1 MLNLRVHDKLK
12 YKKRKKT
19 PMGAGAVFTLK
30 APSPYASAD
39 VIIIESVTHLHVGSG
54 KVSGEVDLPVQR
66 DEYGYPCIYSS
77 SLKGALKSALSYA
90 AAKALKDKNQ
100 ERWRILV
107 QALMGPDPEPEESF
121 ESSIALLD
129 AYLLAM
135 PVRSLKGVYA
145 YVTTPTLLRRFSE
158 YLDLAINVRSLQ
170 AGQEGEQ
177 REMGEERTREGCSL
191 EGIKKSVDDILGKEP
206 SESSFICLES
216 EQGLCKKVQIEVEGL
231 KGHVVLAEDFVL
243 SPEQGGGS
251 QQCELLKTLGITE
264 RPLLILEDT
273 VGEEVINRSLLAL
286 AHVRLKRETKTV
298 DEGPWTTEYV
308 PAKAKFFTLALYK
321 RPYLTQKALNSL
333 LGDRAKEGSEE
344 ENYRKALKEL
354 GFDEKYLNDGNY
366 AEACRE
372 KFRNLIKV
380 LNNYVIVGGRETVGK
395 GIIKV
400 KFLDGERP

>member
-1 MLNLRVHDKLK
+1 
-12 YKKRKKT
+12 
-19 PMGAGAVFTLK
+19 MGADAVFTLK

-100 ERWRILV
+100 EKWRILV

-129 AYLLAM
+129 ARLLAM

-158 YLDLAINVRSLQ
+158 YLELAINVRNLQ
-170 AGQEGEQ
+170 VEKKSEGQKTTGEG
-177 REMGEERTREGCSL
+177 RTEGSSSL
-191 EGIKKSVDDILGKEP
+191 EKIKEAVETMLEEEP
-206 SESSFICLES
+206 SESTFYCFES
-216 EQGLCKKVQIEVEGL
+216 KQGPCKKVQIEEINGQ
-231 KGHVVLAEDFVL
+231 VVLAEDFVL
-243 SPEQGGGS
+243 SHAQKQGGGS
-251 QQCELLKTLGITE
+251 LNYGTILETLGITE

-308 PAKAKFFTLALYK
+308 PAKAKFFTLTLYK

-333 LGDRAKEGSEE
+333 LGDRAKESSEE
-344 ENYRKALKEL
+344 ENYLKALEEL
-354 GFDEKYLNDGNY
+354 GFDEKYLSDGNY
-366 AEACRE
+366 AEACRG

-380 LNNYVIVGGRETVGK
+380 LNNYVIVGGRETIGK

>member
-1 MLNLRVHDKLK
+1 MR
-12 YKKRKKT
+12 KRNKT
-19 PMGAGAVFTLK
+19 PMGANAIFTLK

-54 KVSGEVDLPVQR
+54 KVSGEADLPVQR

-100 ERWRILV
+100 EKWKILV

-129 AYLLAM
+129 ARLLAM

-158 YLDLAINVRSLQ
+158 YLELAINVRNLQ
-170 AGQEGEQ
+170 VEEKSEGQKTTGEG
-177 REMGEERTREGCSL
+177 RTEGSSSL
-191 EGIKKSVDDILGKEP
+191 EKIKEAVEKMLEEEP
-206 SESSFICLES
+206 SESTFYCFES
-216 EQGLCKKVQIEVEGL
+216 KQGLCKKVQIEEIEGQ
-231 KGHVVLAEDFVL
+231 VVLAEDFML
-243 SPEQGGGS
+243 SHAQKQGGGS
-251 QQCELLKTLGITE
+251 LNYGTILETLGITE

-298 DEGPWTTEYV
+298 EEGPWTTEYV

-321 RPYLTQKALNSL
+321 RPYLTQKALSSL
-333 LGDRAKEGSEE
+333 LGDRAKESSEK
-344 ENYRKALKEL
+344 ENYLKALKEL
-354 GFDEKYLNDGNY
+354 GFDEKYLSDGNY

-380 LNNYVIVGGRETVGK
+380 LNNYIIVGGRETVGK

>member
-1 MLNLRVHDKLK
+1 
-12 YKKRKKT
+12 
-19 PMGAGAVFTLK
+19 MGAEDSTPLR
-30 APSPYASAD
+30 APSTYTSAD
-39 VIIIESVTHLHVGSG
+39 LILIEAVSHLHVGSG

-77 SLKGALKSALSYA
+77 SLKGALKSAISYA
-90 AAKALKDKNQ
+90 AAKVLKDRNQ
-100 ERWRILV
+100 EKWRILV
-107 QALMGPDPEPEESF
+107 QALMGPEPEPEESF

-145 YVTTPTLLRRFSE
+145 YVTTPALLRRFSE

-170 AGQEGEQ
+170 AGQGGER
-177 REMGEERTREGCSL
+177 REAGEEETKEGCSL

-216 EQGLCKKVQIEVEGL
+216 EQGLCEKVQIEVEGL
-231 KGHVVLAEDFVL
+231 KGHVVLVEDFVL

-286 AHVRLKRETKTV
+286 AHVRLERETKTV

-333 LGDRAKEGSEE
+333 LGDRAKEGSEK
-344 ENYRKALKEL
+344 ENYRKALEEL